1 MTEADYIKKINE
13 QQKEIDECYE
23 LIAQAN
29 DKIKQLN
36 LEAALANSSFTR
48 NKAGISAAKAE
59 KLRNRVEELENSLK
73 YFSMADLSGKE
84 DELNSFLR
92 SIMRLRTDL
101 ASLKVKK
108 RIRESEIDAF
118 EVEVDTVS
126 EELFSRYT
134 MLMQTMLNIKTIDG
148 AEDISKELLIDYA
161 KSFSGNVPVLI
172 DILRSYKSK
181 ISTLEKEVERLK
193 GTICGFSIDGVN
205 VIELVEKSEADSK
218 LISAYKS
225 KIDSLEYQL
234 SKLGVE
240 HDGTDKKSDIEGTDS
255 EPSKKAKKHRKK
267 QCSSKCEDS
276 KDTEDEVLFSSPD
289 DMNYDALE
297 EYI

>member
-1 MTEADYIKKINE
+1 MTEADYINKINE

-23 LIAQAN
+23 LVAQAN

-36 LEAALANSSFTR
+36 LEVALANSSFTR

-92 SIMRLRTDL
+92 SIMRLRADL

-118 EVEVDTVS
+118 EIEVDAVS

-161 KSFSGNVPVLI
+161 KSFSGTVPVLI

-193 GTICGFSIDGVN
+193 GTICGFNIDGVN

-234 SKLGVE
+234 SKLGAE
-240 HDGTDKKSDIEGTDS
+240 QAGTDKKSNIEGTDS
-255 EPSKKAKKHRKK
+255 EPSQKQKKHRKK
-267 QCSSKCEDS
+267 QCSPKCEEN
-276 KDTEDEVLFSSPD
+276 KDTEAEVLFSSPD

>member
-92 SIMRLRTDL
+92 SIMRLRADL

-134 MLMQTMLNIKTIDG
+134 MLMQTMINIKTIEG
-148 AEDISKELLIDYA
+148 AEDISKSQLVGYA
-161 KSFSGNVPVLI
+161 QSFSGNVPVLM

-193 GTICGFSIDGVN
+193 GTICGFNIDGVN
-205 VIELVEKSEADSK
+205 VIGLVEKSEADSK

-234 SKLGVE
+234 SKLGAE
-240 HDGTDKKSDIEGTDS
+240 QDGTDKKSDIEGTDS
-255 EPSKKAKKHRKK
+255 EHSQKPKKHRKK
-267 QCSSKCEDS
+267 QGSPKCEDS
-276 KDTEDEVLFSSPD
+276 KDTENDVLFSSPD

>member
-1 MTEADYIKKINE
+1 MTEADYINKINE

-23 LIAQAN
+23 LLAQAN

-36 LEAALANSSFTR
+36 LEVSLANSSFTR

-59 KLRNRVEELENSLK
+59 KLRNRVAELENSLK

-92 SIMRLRTDL
+92 SIMRLRADL

-108 RIRESEIDAF
+108 RIRESELDAF
-118 EVEVDTVS
+118 EIEVGAVS

-148 AEDISKELLIDYA
+148 AEDISKSQLVDYA
-161 KSFSGNVPVLI
+161 QSFSGNVPVLM

-193 GTICGFSIDGVN
+193 GTICGFNIDGVN

-234 SKLGVE
+234 SKLGAE
-240 HDGTDKKSDIEGTDS
+240 HDGADKKSNIEGTDS
-255 EPSKKAKKHRKK
+255 EPSQKTKKHSKK
-267 QCSSKCEDS
+267 QGSSKCEDN
-276 KDTEDEVLFSSPD
+276 KGTEDEKLFSSPE

>member
-1 MTEADYIKKINE
+1 MTEADYINKINE

-36 LEAALANSSFTR
+36 LEVALANSSFTR

-92 SIMRLRTDL
+92 SIMRLRADL

-134 MLMQTMLNIKTIDG
+134 MLMQTMINIKTIEG
-148 AEDISKELLIDYA
+148 AEDISKSQLVGYA
-161 KSFSGNVPVLI
+161 QSFSGNVPVLM

-193 GTICGFSIDGVN
+193 GTICGFNIDGVN

-234 SKLGVE
+234 SKLGAE
-240 HDGTDKKSDIEGTDS
+240 QAGTDKKSNIEGTDS
-255 EPSKKAKKHRKK
+255 EPSQKQKKRRKK
-267 QCSSKCEDS
+267 QCSYKCEDS

>member
-92 SIMRLRTDL
+92 SIMRLRADL

-134 MLMQTMLNIKTIDG
+134 MLMQTMINIKTIEG
-148 AEDISKELLIDYA
+148 AEDISKSQLVGYA
-161 KSFSGNVPVLI
+161 QSFSGNVPVLM

-193 GTICGFSIDGVN
+193 GTICGFNIDGVN

-234 SKLGVE
+234 SKLGAE
-240 HDGTDKKSDIEGTDS
+240 QDGADKNSSIDGIDS
-255 EPSKKAKKHRKK
+255 EPSQKTKKHRKK
-267 QCSSKCEDS
+267 QGSSKCEDN
-276 KDTEDEVLFSSPD
+276 KDTEDEKLFSSPE